1 MATQEDPKVHFS
13 NDNDDNNDDQVY
25 NSDDDDNDCIADV
38 SPRSILKKR
47 YEDKKLNALFYDECD
62 FCGGTENIVNHHC
75 VPDRYGHYNFC
86 RATKCFDYYGNFVY
100 SRWENLTHGIP
111 HCYKKRFPKVD
122 TEPEVGELLQCD
134 FCGKTSRDENNHEVM
149 KCPFLP
155 SYYLHSNFCKN
166 QICCKAYREYMT
178 DLKRIPY
185 AIKKEILEHM
195 IFGNTDKN
203 DLQQQQQHHNCPLL
217 SSIDERLEKIFSKEG
232 VQTMDPT
239 IRDKLECVK
248 DGFKGDYELSSF
260 D

>member
-1 MATQEDPKVHFS
+1 MATQEDPQVHF
-13 NDNDDNNDDQVY
+13 
-25 NSDDDDNDCIADV
+25 SDDDDSGCGDKVYNSADDNDSSGGEENDV

-47 YEDKKLNALFYDECD
+47 YEDKKLNALFYNECD
-62 FCGGTENIVNHHC
+62 FCGGTENIINHHC

-111 HCYKKRFPKVD
+111 HCYKKRFQKVD
-122 TEPEVGELLQCD
+122 TEPEQGELLQCD
-134 FCGKTSRDENNHEVM
+134 FCGKISNDENNAPQVI

-166 QICCKAYREYMT
+166 EICCKAYREYMT

-195 IFGNTDKN
+195 IFGVADKK
-203 DLQQQQQHHNCPLL
+203 DAQQHNCPLL
-217 SSIDERLEKIFSKEG
+217 TSLDERLEKVFSKEG

-239 IRDKLECVK
+239 VRDKLEVVK
-248 DGFKGDYELSSF
+248 DGFKGDLVF
-260 D
+260 KF